1 MSIGICIFLDL
12 LNHFSFLLSNCIH
25 SQNQR
30 NKYHN
35 FANMCVVYLFELEK
49 IHKVS
54 WCRIWLYT
62 NIWSHWYRNWEI
74 LVSVVFYVWFQFQ
87 LFVFAVAIQLI
98 GQHIRDILIRDPT
111 TSEAPIRQ
119 RITLQTALSEPGFS
133 IKERRVRHL
142 SDLDFHQMRPH

>member
-1 MSIGICIFLDL
+1 MHCLFISIGKNTQGC
-12 LNHFSFLLSNCIH
+12 SVSNLVIIYKQCD
-25 SQNQR
+25 Q
-30 NKYHN
+30 
-35 FANMCVVYLFELEK
+35 
-49 IHKVS
+49 
-54 WCRIWLYT
+54 
-62 NIWSHWYRNWEI
+62 HWYRNLAI
-74 LVSVVFYVWFQFQ
+74 LVLVVFYGSFQFQ

-133 IKERRVRHL
+133 VKERRVRHL